1 MNLPRLPNYL
11 NYGYYSILSKFCR
24 IKAVINCF
32 FMVFIRYYRIMT
44 EKKVIHSVSGIELV
58 RRLANE
64 GDRIFTVSRAKEM
77 ASEVGLA
84 AGYVTQALFYLA
96 QTGWLVRLRGGLY
109 AISST
114 VPGVSPAHEFEIAMA
129 LVRPAAISHWSALHY
144 HGLTEQAPRKVFVLT
159 TNETEIPRVRG
170 AKEKVIAG
178 EYPVGDTFYRFAQ
191 IKPEKF
197 FGIEKV
203 WVGEARVNITDVE
216 RTLLDGLAMPQYC
229 GDFAEVLHA
238 FEVRGKNIQLE
249 KIIEYA
255 LRLDTATT
263 KRLGW
268 VLERQGIALND
279 LQPLLDVPIKGFRPL
294 DPTGPRKG
302 PYDHRWK
309 IQENL
314 PGKINP

>member
-1 MNLPRLPNYL
+1 
-11 NYGYYSILSKFCR
+11 
-24 IKAVINCF
+24 
-32 FMVFIRYYRIMT
+32 MT
-44 EKKVIHSVSGIELV
+44 VKKLIHSVSGIDLV

-64 GDRIFTVSRAKEM
+64 GERIFTISRAKEL
-77 ASEVGLA
+77 ASDVGLSES
-84 AGYVTQALFYLA
+84 YVAQALFYLA
-96 QTGWLVRLRGGLY
+96 QAGWVVRLRGGLY

-114 VPGVSPAHEFEIAMA
+114 VPGVSPAHEFEIARA
-129 LVRPAAISHWSALHY
+129 LVEPAAISHWSALHY

-170 AKEKVIAG
+170 TKKAVAG
-178 EYPVGDTFYRFAQ
+178 EYPIGDTFYRFIQ
-191 IKPEKF
+191 VKPEKF

-203 WVGEARVNITDVE
+203 WVGEARVNITDPE
-216 RTLLDGLAMPQYC
+216 RTLLDGMAMPQYC

-238 FEVRGKNIQLE
+238 FEVRGKDLQL
-249 KIIEYA
+249 KRIIDYA

-268 VLERQGIALND
+268 ILERQGVPLDD
-279 LQPLLDVPIKGFRPL
+279 LQLLLDVPIKGFRPL

-314 PGKINP
+314 LGKVNP